1 MSEMGFE
8 SSAPSED
15 GGNAAEGISEQAKA
29 KFAAGQAAAQQ
40 IKKEEKKAKKK
51 DDGVAQ
57 VILQFLTDT
66 QKAHL
71 ATLISRLVATD
82 CPSPFIL
89 AILSL
94 INKECLSITEEYLR
108 EQGAAEIDMS
118 SLPVPQSQGLTD
130 EYNQA
135 LAAWNVRRS
144 QDPGSNIA
152 VIIKSLLVEDGNIDG
167 TVLQVTTFVMQEF
180 LEAHGKKPDFEE
192 MQKLSIGIL
201 QSVFTPFMEQGHLE
215 EAAAET
221 ESE

>member
-1 MSEMGFE
+1 MSELGFE

-29 KFAAGQAAAQQ
+29 KFAAGQAAGQQ

-51 DDGVAQ
+51 DDGVAH
-57 VILQFLTDT
+57 VILQFLTDE
-66 QKAHL
+66 QKTHL

-94 INKECLSITEEYLR
+94 INKDCLNITEEYLR
-108 EQGAAEIDMS
+108 EQEMAEIDMS
-118 SLPVPQSQGLTD
+118 TLPVPQSHELTD
-130 EYNQA
+130 DNNQA
-135 LAAWNVRRS
+135 FAAWILRMQQVL
-144 QDPGSNIA
+144 GSNSA

-167 TVLQVTTFVMQEF
+167 TVLQVTAFVLQEF
-180 LEAHGKKPDFEE
+180 LEERGKKPDFEE
-192 MQKLSIGIL
+192 IQKLSIGIL

-215 EAAAET
+215 ESGQ
-221 ESE
+221 ESEDQ